1 VLRFTPEGVA
11 RGESSPAPY
20 AAWHIFEYLNLLT
33 LSPSSRTSRSSISHR
48 IVATLYPT
56 HSTRRSITISQPAEI
71 SRYSPSGEQAVPI
84 TASLTS
90 TDSPTRIEVQVP
102 RTTYHVGDVIPVY
115 VTVPIPT
122 TRTVVDE
129 GLRLRSVRAEL
140 VRSIQVLG
148 PTKEAVTPPSVR
160 SIGGPSNR
168 QDLPPPFTLVA
179 SSSTAPV
186 NPIANGVGAPST
198 SVHFSTFTRSGA
210 AARFHSS
217 QPVRIRLLLH
227 AAAAPS
233 TPLYHPLD
241 SSDEQGDCPISQYT
255 VLHNVTFALEVY
267 ASFLLHSPP
276 PADRPSTST
285 PNSHGQTME
294 STTTL
299 KVPLTIL
306 PPRAPWKSA
315 EHEIIST
322 NEADLEAHYRKKFDK
337 PPERTIRAS
346 DADTIPGSS
355 GGAGGSAAAPPP
367 FEEAP
372 PPFAEGHTGSGPTEG
387 GLPPTFLESQRAA
400 VAPAVG
406 IPGYVEAEEPG
417 PVANN
422 IDGAAAVLEDT
433 DTLLAAEGEG
443 VTFGF
448 RPEEQFDGLESDA
461 AGGIRSASPP
471 PPIERSAEDADVTAF
486 AELAQGEHA
495 ALVEAII
502 VAEGMGMGREATVDG
517 LAAISMVESDPA
529 PPFDFP
535 DDPADPPPGIDAA
548 FSTTAGGVLSEDH
561 GLPPPTIEESD
572 RDMAALAQVTSRDGH
587 GQRSVSIPSPMTAVD
602 GRPPPY
608 LNSHPDEAEG
618 SHPPGGHEHGVAVGG
633 PPPYVDLV
641 PLDGAHPRG
650 T

>member
-1 VLRFTPEGVA
+1 MSL
-11 RGESSPAPY
+11 
-20 AAWHIFEYLNLLT
+20 
-33 LSPSSRTSRSSISHR
+33 
-48 IVATLYPT
+48 
-56 HSTRRSITISQPAEI
+56 PAEI
-71 SRYSPSGEQAVPI
+71 SRYSHSGEQSVPI
-84 TASLTS
+84 TPSSTS
-90 TDSPTRIEVQVP
+90 AGSPTRIEVQVP
-102 RTTYHVGDVIPVY
+102 RTTYLVGDVIPVY
-115 VTVPIPT
+115 VTIPVPT
-122 TRTVVDE
+122 THTVIDE

-140 VRSIQVLG
+140 VRSVQVLE
-148 PTKEAVTPPSVR
+148 PTKEAVAPSSAR
-160 SIGGPSNR
+160 PIDGTSNH
-168 QDLPPPFTLVA
+168 QDFPPPFTPVA
-179 SSSTAPV
+179 SSSMASV
-186 NPIANGVGAPST
+186 NAVANVGAPPT

-217 QPVRIRLLLH
+217 RPVRIRLLLH

-241 SSDEQGDCPISQYT
+241 SSNEQGDCPISQHT
-255 VLHNVTFALEVY
+255 VLHNVTFALEVC
-267 ASFLLHSPP
+267 ASFLFHSPP

-285 PNSHGQTME
+285 SNPHGQTTE

-299 KVPLTIL
+299 RVPLTIL
-306 PPRAPWKSA
+306 PPRAPWRSA
-315 EHEIIST
+315 EQEIIST

-346 DADTIPGSS
+346 DANTIVGSS
-355 GGAGGSAAAPPP
+355 RGAGGSSAAPPPP

-372 PPFAEGHTGSGPTEG
+372 PPFVEGNAGNGPTEG

-400 VAPAVG
+400 VAPAARV
-406 IPGYVEAEEPG
+406 PGYAEAEEPANGVDG
-417 PVANN
+417 PT
-422 IDGAAAVLEDT
+422 AVLEDS

-448 RPEEQFDGLESDA
+448 RPEEQFDGLEGGV

-486 AELAQGEHA
+486 AELAQGERA
-495 ALVEAII
+495 ALVEALI
-502 VAEGMGMGREATVDG
+502 VAEGMGMGREATVEG
-517 LAAISMVESDPA
+517 FAAIAMVENDPA

-535 DDPADPPPGIDAA
+535 DDPTDPPPGIDAA
-548 FSTTAGGVLSEDH
+548 FSTTAGGVVSEDH
-561 GLPPPTIEESD
+561 QPPPPTIEESD
-572 RDMAALAQVTSRDGH
+572 RDMAALARVTSRDGH
-587 GQRSVSIPSPMTAVD
+587 GQRSVPIPSPMTAVD

-608 LNSHPDEAEG
+608 LNNHPDEAEG
-618 SHPPGGHEHGVAVGG
+618 SHPPGAHGHGASVGG